1 MDTLNFMRAVWPQT
15 GLYLLAVPRQFQKD
29 GKSVT
34 YFKHFAFDSIDQ
46 AAGAALAMAT
56 DRDAP
61 SDVFYAMATVKENY
75 TALTKEQRETQGV
88 KVRGRHNRTGIDNT
102 AQVKAFWFDLDVK
115 ADPNAYATQ
124 QEAAQALRG
133 FCATMA
139 LPKPLVVSSGG
150 GLHAYWPLTE
160 EVDGSTWVEHAAIL
174 KALAASWG
182 LKADASRT
190 SDVASVLRPVGTYN
204 WKTGEARPV
213 SVVLQGQPVDTRW
226 MLDHLVA
233 LQQRTNVQVPKHYV
247 EPVHSLGEAPAFM
260 QNAQQVNAEAASG
273 AGYIQ
278 PKAKDV
284 VRKCQQLKWQLDNP
298 NQVAEPQWY
307 AMIGC
312 LRHADK
318 GVNAIHKM
326 SSGHPT
332 YDPNTTNDKIM
343 QHENSGAGPTLCQT
357 FEMHRP
363 GGCDG
368 CPFNT
373 KIKTPLQVVRELEEI
388 PPPSVDVETVDGMV
402 NVTLP
407 PPPPPFKRV
416 VAPGCEAGRIAIR
429 KDDKDGADYDE
440 VIYENDIYPTK
451 LTFDEREQTFCVTVR
466 SWLPLEGWSEFN
478 IPTGEFY
485 DRRLLSKRLGARG
498 VMVDVGKVDE
508 VVQYM
513 VAYIR
518 ELQKHAAANV
528 VYAQLGWRDDKN
540 LFVLPDRVITAQGV
554 QRIEPSANVTNALS
568 WVEPRGSLEE
578 WKKIVAI
585 YERPG
590 LEGLQFGFGVGFAA
604 PIFKFTNF
612 SGAVVS
618 LVGKRGTGKSTAALC
633 ANSIWGH
640 QKLGWMSMEHD
651 TWRAFYG
658 KIGTMNNL
666 PVTYDEIT
674 NLDPE
679 KLSDLAYAITQGQG
693 RQRLQANGQAQE
705 NYGNWQTMMLTTSN
719 ASLHSRLA
727 MAKADSSAE
736 ASRIFEYSVPRSN
749 LQLEEAHPHF
759 DKLNDHFGVAAEPYI
774 QALVTRREEVRARV
788 KHWMAAVATAS
799 ETGSSERFW
808 VGVPAAILAGFEL
821 ANSIGL
827 TNVNID
833 RMFQF
838 AVAQINNMRGVVVE
852 TVRTAESMV
861 SDYLNSNMK
870 SMLAVSSEQQGKTNA
885 LITIEPSSDKLR
897 IRLERHTGNLFLDR
911 ADFRRFCSTQNM
923 DPRQVESDLK
933 ASGVLLRTDA
943 KPVLGR
949 GTRYA
954 TTQTWCWLLDF
965 NNAALAGAA
974 LEVVSKGEEAADK
987 EQAG

>member
-1 MDTLNFMRAVWPQT
+1 MN
-15 GLYLLAVPRQFQKD
+15 
-29 GKSVT
+29 GKI
-34 YFKHFAFDSIDQ
+34 A
-46 AAGAALAMAT
+46 
-56 DRDAP
+56 
-61 SDVFYAMATVKENY
+61 
-75 TALTKEQRETQGV
+75 
-88 KVRGRHNRTGIDNT
+88 
-102 AQVKAFWFDLDVK
+102 
-115 ADPNAYATQ
+115 
-124 QEAAQALRG
+124 
-133 FCATMA
+133 
-139 LPKPLVVSSGG
+139 
-150 GLHAYWPLTE
+150 
-160 EVDGSTWVEHAAIL
+160 
-174 KALAASWG
+174 
-182 LKADASRT
+182 
-190 SDVASVLRPVGTYN
+190 
-204 WKTGEARPV
+204 
-213 SVVLQGQPVDTRW
+213 
-226 MLDHLVA
+226 
-233 LQQRTNVQVPKHYV
+233 
-247 EPVHSLGEAPAFM
+247 
-260 QNAQQVNAEAASG
+260 
-273 AGYIQ
+273 
-278 PKAKDV
+278 
-284 VRKCQQLKWQLDNP
+284 
-298 NQVAEPQWY
+298 
-307 AMIGC
+307 
-312 LRHADK
+312 
-318 GVNAIHKM
+318 
-326 SSGHPT
+326 
-332 YDPNTTNDKIM
+332 
-343 QHENSGAGPTLCQT
+343 QHEESGVGPTLCTT
-357 FEMHRP
+357 FEVHNP
-363 GGCDG
+363 GKCDG
-368 CPFNT
+368 CPFKG
-373 KIKTPLQVVRELEEI
+373 KIKTPLQVVRQLEEI

-540 LFVLPDRVITAQGV
+540 LFVLPDRVITAQGT

-568 WVEPRGSLEE
+568 WIEPRGSLDE

-736 ASRIFEYSVPRSN
+736 ASRIFEYNVPRSN

-788 KHWMAAVATAS
+788 KHWMATVAKAS

-833 RMFQF
+833 RMFKF

-885 LITIEPSSDKLR
+885 LITIEPSSDRLR

-911 ADFRRFCSTQNM
+911 ADFRRFCSQQNM

-974 LEVVSKGEEAADK
+974 LEVVSKGEETADK
-987 EQAG
+987 EQAC

>member
-1 MDTLNFMRAVWPQT
+1 
-15 GLYLLAVPRQFQKD
+15 
-29 GKSVT
+29 
-34 YFKHFAFDSIDQ
+34 
-46 AAGAALAMAT
+46 
-56 DRDAP
+56 
-61 SDVFYAMATVKENY
+61 
-75 TALTKEQRETQGV
+75 
-88 KVRGRHNRTGIDNT
+88 
-102 AQVKAFWFDLDVK
+102 
-115 ADPNAYATQ
+115 
-124 QEAAQALRG
+124 
-133 FCATMA
+133 
-139 LPKPLVVSSGG
+139 
-150 GLHAYWPLTE
+150 
-160 EVDGSTWVEHAAIL
+160 
-174 KALAASWG
+174 
-182 LKADASRT
+182 
-190 SDVASVLRPVGTYN
+190 
-204 WKTGEARPV
+204 
-213 SVVLQGQPVDTRW
+213 
-226 MLDHLVA
+226 
-233 LQQRTNVQVPKHYV
+233 
-247 EPVHSLGEAPAFM
+247 
-260 QNAQQVNAEAASG
+260 
-273 AGYIQ
+273 
-278 PKAKDV
+278 
-284 VRKCQQLKWQLDNP
+284 
-298 NQVAEPQWY
+298 
-307 AMIGC
+307 
-312 LRHADK
+312 
-318 GVNAIHKM
+318 
-326 SSGHPT
+326 
-332 YDPNTTNDKIM
+332 
-343 QHENSGAGPTLCQT
+343 
-357 FEMHRP
+357 
-363 GGCDG
+363 
-368 CPFNT
+368 
-373 KIKTPLQVVRELEEI
+373 
-388 PPPSVDVETVDGMV
+388 
-402 NVTLP
+402 
-407 PPPPPFKRV
+407 
-416 VAPGCEAGRIAIR
+416 
-429 KDDKDGADYDE
+429 
-440 VIYENDIYPTK
+440 
-451 LTFDEREQTFCVTVR
+451 
-466 SWLPLEGWSEFN
+466 
-478 IPTGEFY
+478 
-485 DRRLLSKRLGARG
+485 
-498 VMVDVGKVDE
+498 
-508 VVQYM
+508 
-513 VAYIR
+513 
-518 ELQKHAAANV
+518 
-528 VYAQLGWRDDKN
+528 
-540 LFVLPDRVITAQGV
+540 
-554 QRIEPSANVTNALS
+554 VTNALS

-736 ASRIFEYSVPRSN
+736 ASRIFEYNVPRSN
-749 LQLEEAHPHF
+749 LLLEEAHPHF

-788 KHWMAAVATAS
+788 KHWMTAVATAS

-821 ANSIGL
+821 ANIIGL

-833 RMFQF
+833 RMFKF

-885 LITIEPSSDKLR
+885 LITIEPSSDRLR

-974 LEVVSKGEEAADK
+974 LEVVSKGEESVDK